1 MLYLPRL
8 KLFYP
13 EIVVKCELRMK
24 TTVQAKGFKQ
34 TRFNIEALKRTRL
47 ESVNIACIALDFK
60 VTVESECTSF
70 VISYKSQNVS
80 DSLKLFGD
88 VTVYNGVTVY

>member
-1 MLYLPRL
+1 VLYLPRL

-34 TRFNIEALKRTRL
+34 TRFNMEALKRT
-47 ESVNIACIALDFK
+47 N
-60 VTVESECTSF
+60 
-70 VISYKSQNVS
+70 Q
-80 DSLKLFGD
+80 
-88 VTVYNGVTVY
+88 